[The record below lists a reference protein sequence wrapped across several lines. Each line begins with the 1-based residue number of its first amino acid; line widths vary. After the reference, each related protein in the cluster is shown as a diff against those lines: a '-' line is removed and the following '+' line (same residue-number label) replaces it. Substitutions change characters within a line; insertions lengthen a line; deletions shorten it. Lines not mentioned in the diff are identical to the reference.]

1 MGGTP
6 AATAVRA
13 LLVWDMPPRPSSRGI
28 WLLALIAVAVA
39 IFSAVGAA
47 SLWRNAPFSDFSN
60 IQTGAQCLVSGCD
73 PYDSQALNAE
83 AARRH
88 EAKGEIWQMSP
99 VYPPSA
105 LILVLPYEALPW
117 PLAAHLFDL
126 TGGLLAAICAGLMLW
141 HFRIRLWDPA
151 AIILLALVAGEAVLG
166 ALEYANPALL
176 EAGLAALGCFVLLE
190 RRSHHW
196 IGWGSLGLA
205 LALKPQLA
213 LGVLVVLL
221 LRPETRT
228 AAAKAC
234 GFALLLLL
242 LGLLSYRLR
251 LGSFHYLETLHQAFS
266 LSIAPLASS
275 DFTSNFSF
283 DFLNIQTSLATI
295 HHLGRRS
302 INALAWLTAAALAVI
317 ASILARRSGALQRHP
332 WTMIALGQIISLLP
346 IYHRGYDR
354 VVALLLIP
362 AAVELARTRR
372 YIAWLYAAVVAFWLT
387 NEKVWT
393 HVLTRLRFQPLN
405 PVIEIAFIAVLLASL
420 WSVTKSSSIKE

>member
-1 MGGTP
+1 
-6 AATAVRA
+6 
-13 LLVWDMPPRPSSRGI
+13 MPPRPSSRGI
-28 WLLALIAVAVA
+28 SLLALIAVVVA
-39 IFSAVGAA
+39 IFSAAGAA
-47 SLWRNAPFSDFSN
+47 SLWRKAPFSDFSN
-60 IQTGAQCLVSGCD
+60 IQTGAQCLVAGCD
-73 PYDSQALNAE
+73 PYDSQTLNAE

-88 EAKGEIWQMSP
+88 DAKGEIWQMSP

-126 TGGLLAAICAGLMLW
+126 TGGLLAAFCAGLMLW
-141 HFRIRLWDPA
+141 RFRIRLWDPA
-151 AIILLALVAGEAVLG
+151 GIILLALLAGEAVLG
-166 ALEYANPALL
+166 ALEYGNPALL
-176 EAGLAALGCFVLLE
+176 EAGLAALACFVLLE
-190 RRSHHW
+190 QRRLAW
-196 IGWGSLGLA
+196 IGCIALGLA

-213 LGVLVVLL
+213 LGVVIVLL
-221 LRPETRT
+221 LRRDTRT

-234 GFALLLLL
+234 GIALLLLL
-242 LGLLSYRLR
+242 VGLLSYRFR
-251 LGSFHYLETLHQAFS
+251 LGSFHYLETLHHAFS

-283 DFLNIQTSLATI
+283 DFLNIQTSFATI

-302 INALAWLTAAALAVI
+302 INALAWLTTAALAII
-317 ASILARRSGALQRHP
+317 ATILARRSGALERYP
-332 WTMIALGQIISLLP
+332 WTMTSLGQMISLLP

-354 VVALLLIP
+354 VSALLLIP

-372 YIAWLYAAVVAFWLT
+372 SIAWLYAVGVAFWLT

-405 PVIEIAFIAVLLASL
+405 PVIEIAIIIVLLASL
-420 WSVTKSSSIKE
+420 LGVTKSGSIRE